1 MRSDERTG
9 RAGLVIVAIACAA
22 LAMLAV
28 VGIRYSRGGQPE
40 DAASSTG
47 NDAARLV
54 TLDGGAEVLEFRN
67 TVPGLTV
74 LPVRRVDLP
83 GTLEATGQVALD
95 DRRSA
100 TIISRVT
107 GRVEDTFVSQWDDVQ
122 PGQRIVSLYSPDYMT
137 AVAEYLQAQATA
149 RVSGGSGLAEQSVLS
164 QAIVAA
170 ARRKL
175 QLLGIENADIEH
187 LSAATTTLLMRAPI
201 GGTVVQKEVV
211 KGSQV
216 NPGDVLFSLGV
227 TDAVWITADI
237 YESDLSRVQEGQPL
251 EAVALAFPD
260 QVFKGTVDRVSPNLD
275 AASHT
280 MQIRCHV
287 QNPAGRLKPQMLAR
301 VRIFTSPG
309 GALVVPQEA
318 VVFET
323 DAYFVFVEV
332 APHRFARRPVTLA
345 SWNEQ
350 GYARIMSG
358 VEDGER
364 VLGGM
369 AIFANALWHQAHG
382 ESS

>member
-1 MRSDERTG
+1 MKPHTTIICAGVPLLLLVTIAACSRSRDADDT
-9 RAGLVIVAIACAA
+9 LP
-22 LAMLAV
+22 
-28 VGIRYSRGGQPE
+28 STPE
-40 DAASSTG
+40 DA
-47 NDAARLV
+47 RLV
-54 TLDGGAEVLEFRN
+54 KDGSVETLELLHE
-67 TVPGLTV
+67 VPGLEV
-74 LPVRRVDLP
+74 VPVRRVDLP
-83 GTLEATGQVALD
+83 ATLETTGQVALD

-122 PGQRIVSLYSPDYMT
+122 HGQLIVSLYSPDYMT
-137 AVAEYLQAQATA
+137 AAAEYLQALATA
-149 RVSGGSGLAEQSVLS
+149 RVSGGPGLSEQASLS

-175 QLLGIENADIEH
+175 QLLGIEEGDISH
-187 LSAATTTLLMRAPI
+187 LSAATPTFVMRAPI
-201 GGTVVQKEVV
+201 SGTVVQKEVV

-237 YESDLSRVQEGQPL
+237 YESDLARVHEGQPL

-260 QVFKGTVDRVSPNLD
+260 KVFKGAVDRVSPNLD
-275 AASHT
+275 ATSHT
-280 MQIRCHV
+280 MQIRCQV
-287 QNPAGRLKPQMLAR
+287 QNPGGKLKPQMLAR
-301 VRIFTSPG
+301 VLITTSPG
-309 GALVVPQEA
+309 EALVVPQEA

-332 APHRFARRPVTLA
+332 GPHRFTRRPVSLA

-350 GYARIMSG
+350 GYARITSG
-358 VEDGER
+358 LTDSER

-369 AIFANALWHQAHG
+369 SILANALWHQARG